1 MKNYINKIIATLI
14 IVLGVTFL
22 GGCIKE
28 GNFDTPP
35 TPSANLTA
43 NMTLAQFNKF
53 YNDSIV
59 PAPNSGFGEIKQDI
73 IIQGIV
79 VANDAGGNIY
89 KTIYIED
96 STGGVDIAL
105 NQTYLY
111 NTYTLGQRIYIKC
124 KGLYLGNYGGLIELG
139 YVDNS
144 SGSPAIGR
152 IPSNLIKNY
161 LFTDGFPQGVP
172 VPRLLTMPALANS
185 ELCTLVE
192 LDSVSFLAGDV
203 GQLFSASAFKYGL
216 PVIDKS
222 GNSITVYNSS
232 YAEFISQPVPSG
244 VGSIVGILT
253 SFKSSTPNQLVLRTI
268 SDLKFGKK

>member
-124 KGLYLGNYGGLIELG
+124 KGLYLGNYDGLIELG
-139 YVDNS
+139 YNNA
-144 SGSPAIGR
+144 GAIGR
-152 IPSNLIKNY
+152 IPSALIKNY
-161 LFTDGFPQGVP
+161 LLQFE
-172 VPRLLTMPALANS
+172 MPS
-185 ELCTLVE
+185 
-192 LDSVSFLAGDV
+192 
-203 GQLFSASAFKYGL
+203 K
-216 PVIDKS
+216 
-222 GNSITVYNSS
+222 
-232 YAEFISQPVPSG
+232 
-244 VGSIVGILT
+244 
-253 SFKSSTPNQLVLRTI
+253 
-268 SDLKFGKK
+268 